1 MVFKCKMCGGD
12 ITPKQGTNIGICSY
26 CKSTMTLPNLENEK
40 IVNLYNRANDLRLAN
55 RFDEAKEIYEKILLI
70 NNAEIE
76 AHWGILLC
84 RYGIE
89 YVDDP
94 NTNKKIPTCHRTI
107 DSSILVDADFKFIKK
122 EAYGEALELYKNEAK
137 VIDEIQNGILSISK
151 KEKPY
156 DVFICYKE
164 TDEAGERTKD
174 SVIAE
179 DIYDKLVLQGL
190 KVFFARITLES
201 KLGMEYEPYIYS
213 ALKSAKVM
221 LVVGTK
227 EEHFNAVWVKNEW
240 LRFLEMMKT
249 NKEKHLI
256 PVYSGIDAYKL
267 PEEFA
272 MLQAQNMDK
281 IGAMQDIVRGIKK
294 ILDEYKD
301 DSEYEEINKETIE
314 KVAAAIGDARSL
326 GNGSYEVTVVKE
338 RLPVWYY
345 LLISATF
352 VFGFFFS
359 LMLLSNEVFYH
370 LVTKES
376 YSVIDLIRYVTGNG
390 LLILWGMFVLFM
402 IISLLCFIINR
413 KTFKLRKYFLITGL
427 LIFLEF
433 NMLPIK
439 YGYMPFRFPF
449 VLNIRDLD
457 GVFFFYFIFVTLF
470 LLLWFIKPTW
480 QINTSGKTLMNEEEK
495 NKQLAKNQEIKNNFS
510 RKDDSK
516 VNKKF
521 LLGIFLT
528 LVVLF
533 FINIYT
539 SLAAC
544 KGTNKDDTIDQVEIM
559 VSKEMTKLPGS
570 KYYNGQVKKGEFY
583 NLINVVVKD
592 NKMYLGIK
600 NKAGIFGYINR
611 ASVNINCVSDKCLQ
625 MFKQT
630 NDRNPEVKQLI
641 VTTEYIN
648 IRASSYASSVNLGRV
663 YKDEIYT
670 ILDKAG
676 YQEIWYKIKTS
687 NGIEGWIAGSFNK
700 EKMVDILD

>member
-1 MVFKCKMCGGD
+1 
-12 ITPKQGTNIGICSY
+12 
-26 CKSTMTLPNLENEK
+26 
-40 IVNLYNRANDLRLAN
+40 
-55 RFDEAKEIYEKILLI
+55 
-70 NNAEIE
+70 
-76 AHWGILLC
+76 
-84 RYGIE
+84 
-89 YVDDP
+89 
-94 NTNKKIPTCHRTI
+94 
-107 DSSILVDADFKFIKK
+107 
-122 EAYGEALELYKNEAK
+122 
-137 VIDEIQNGILSISK
+137 
-151 KEKPY
+151 
-156 DVFICYKE
+156 
-164 TDEAGERTKD
+164 
-174 SVIAE
+174 
-179 DIYDKLVLQGL
+179 
-190 KVFFARITLES
+190 
-201 KLGMEYEPYIYS
+201 
-213 ALKSAKVM
+213 
-221 LVVGTK
+221 
-227 EEHFNAVWVKNEW
+227 
-240 LRFLEMMKT
+240 
-249 NKEKHLI
+249 
-256 PVYSGIDAYKL
+256 
-267 PEEFA
+267 
-272 MLQAQNMDK
+272 
-281 IGAMQDIVRGIKK
+281 
-294 ILDEYKD
+294 
-301 DSEYEEINKETIE
+301 
-314 KVAAAIGDARSL
+314 
-326 GNGSYEVTVVKE
+326 
-338 RLPVWYY
+338 
-345 LLISATF
+345 
-352 VFGFFFS
+352 
-359 LMLLSNEVFYH
+359 
-370 LVTKES
+370 
-376 YSVIDLIRYVTGNG
+376 
-390 LLILWGMFVLFM
+390 
-402 IISLLCFIINR
+402 
-413 KTFKLRKYFLITGL
+413 
-427 LIFLEF
+427 
-433 NMLPIK
+433 
-439 YGYMPFRFPF
+439 
-449 VLNIRDLD
+449 
-457 GVFFFYFIFVTLF
+457 
-470 LLLWFIKPTW
+470 
-480 QINTSGKTLMNEEEK
+480 MNEEEK